1 MGGHLP
7 GVSCGAESC
16 GSSCTHS
23 GRDHI
28 TGVTDIG
35 GAGLNFSV
43 PDEGSDGGVERVG
56 FDLLHVVRAEELP

>member
-7 GVSCGAESC
+7 GVSGGAESC
-16 GSSCTHS
+16 SSSCTHS
-23 GRDHI
+23 GWDHI

-43 PDEGSDGGVERVG
+43 PDERSDGGVERVG